1 MAGSIETEHNGD
13 NYGDSSGNTKATGHV
28 YRWPLYCYEFHP
40 ATETGR
46 IIKIIYLTSNF
57 SVFRFP
63 EGIIYSRV

>member
-13 NYGDSSGNTKATGHV
+13 NYGDSSGNSEATGHV
-28 YRWPLYCYEFHP
+28 CRWPLECSGFHP

-46 IIKIIYLTSNF
+46 IIKIIYLTSSF

-63 EGIIYSRV
+63 EGSMYSSV